1 MEVASALTRT
11 EKKGRKEEKT
21 ERKKEGREGEIERE
35 RDREEGVRE
44 EEREIPIINV
54 KLYLSKEKVKH
65 LCMSQ
70 LTGAP
75 GNEAKD

>member
-1 MEVASALTRT
+1 M
-11 EKKGRKEEKT
+11 KEEKI
-21 ERKKEGREGEIERE
+21 ERKKEGRKGEIERARE

-54 KLYLSKEKVKH
+54 KLYLSMEKVKY

-70 LTGAP
+70 LTDAP
-75 GNEAKD
+75 GNEAKN

>member
-1 MEVASALTRT
+1 M
-11 EKKGRKEEKT
+11 K
-21 ERKKEGREGEIERE
+21 ERE

-54 KLYLSKEKVKH
+54 KLYLSKEKVKY

-70 LTGAP
+70 LTDAP
-75 GNEAKD
+75 GNEAKN